1 MAAEEQTGTVV
12 ATDYDEI
19 DGLSGERI
27 IARNVPY
34 EEYLTGK
41 YGRHTEWVN
50 EVVIAM
56 SPVNE
61 VHDGL
66 TLFLIVLLD
75 FYIHL
80 TGGGRVLH
88 EPMVMKAAPH
98 LPGREPDI
106 QVLLPDRLE
115 YLQATQVAGP
125 ANLVVEVV
133 SPESVGRDRG
143 AKFREYEEGGVQEY
157 WILDPERKEPLFYV
171 LGDDGLF
178 HSRLPENGVY
188 TSHVLPKLKLRV
200 ELLWQE
206 TLPTSPEVVEM
217 VKQMLV
223 EK

>member
-1 MAAEEQTGTVV
+1 MEEQTGNVI

-19 DGLSGERI
+19 DGLSGERV

-34 EEYLTGK
+34 EEYLSGK

-56 SPVNE
+56 SPVSE
-61 VHDGL
+61 VHDSL
-66 TLFLIVLLD
+66 TLFLLVLLD
-75 FYIHL
+75 YYVQL

-106 QVLLPDRLE
+106 QVLLPDRMK

-125 ANLVVEVV
+125 ANLVIEVV
-133 SPESVGRDRG
+133 SPESVKRDRG
-143 AKFREYEEGGVQEY
+143 EKFDEYEKGGVQEY
-157 WILDPERKEPLFYV
+157 WILDPQRKEPLFYV
-171 LGDDGLF
+171 LGEDGLF
-178 HSRLPENGVY
+178 HSRLPEAGIY
-188 TSHVLPKLKLRV
+188 TSHVLSKLKLQV

-206 TLPTSPEVVEM
+206 KLPTSPEVVEM
-217 VKQMLV
+217 VKQMLA
-223 EK
+223 ED

>member
-1 MAAEEQTGTVV
+1 MAEEQTGTVI

-19 DGLSGERI
+19 DGLSGERV
-27 IARNVPY
+27 IARNVSY
-34 EEYLTGK
+34 DEYLTGR

-66 TLFLIVLLD
+66 TLFLLVLLD
-75 FYIHL
+75 FYVQL

-106 QVLLPDRLE
+106 QVLLPDRMK

-143 AKFREYEEGGVQEY
+143 EKFSEYEEGGVGEY
-157 WILDPERKEPLFYV
+157 WILDPQRKESLFYV
-171 LGDDGLF
+171 RGEDGLF
-178 HSRLPENGVY
+178 YSRLLENGVY
-188 TSHVLPKLKLRV
+188 TSHMLPKLKLKV
-200 ELLWQE
+200 DLLWQE
-206 TLPTSPEVVEM
+206 KLPTTPEVVEM
-217 VKQMLV
+217 VKQMLA
-223 EK
+223 K

>member
-1 MAAEEQTGTVV
+1 MAAEEQVGTVI

-27 IARNVPY
+27 LARNVPY

-75 FYIHL
+75 YYIHL

-98 LPGREPDI
+98 LPGRQPDI
-106 QVLLPDRLE
+106 QVLVPDRMQ
-115 YLQATQVAGP
+115 YLQATQVVGP
-125 ANLVVEVV
+125 ASLVVEVV
-133 SPESVGRDRG
+133 SPESLHRDRG

-157 WILDPERKEPLFYV
+157 WILDPERKEALFYV
-171 LGDDGLF
+171 LSEDRLF
-178 HSRLPENGVY
+178 YSRLPENGVS
-188 TSHVLPKLKLRV
+188 TSYVLPKLKLKV
-200 ELLWQE
+200 DLLWQE
-206 TLPTSPEVVEM
+206 KLPTTPEVVEM

-223 EK
+223 EE